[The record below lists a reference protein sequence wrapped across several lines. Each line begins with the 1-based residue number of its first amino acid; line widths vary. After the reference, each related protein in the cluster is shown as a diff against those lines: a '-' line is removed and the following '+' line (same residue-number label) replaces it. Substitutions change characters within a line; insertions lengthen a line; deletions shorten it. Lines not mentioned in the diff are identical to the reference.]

1 MGEVDHALF
10 LDMEYFELKT
20 SLVPSGPELPE
31 DGGGKDGFVQS
42 IAALHCT
49 YPAVHGKIGDLTPSA

>member
-1 MGEVDHALF
+1 MDF
-10 LDMEYFELKT
+10 FEMKT

-31 DGGGKDGFVQS
+31 DGGGKDGFVQA

-49 YPAVHGKIGDLTPSA
+49 YPGVHGKIADITP